1 MTRRPIVRNVVQAA
15 LASAVAAWVCG
26 ASPPLAAAGRAAAP
40 AASDTTVIDAVRSG
54 SVERLRAALRPG
66 VDVNTPQGDGA
77 TALHWAVHRNDVAA
91 VDLLLRASTR
101 SEAVQIAKDLGLHG
115 VDLKS
120 NPRPPRKDDLTALLA
135 SGQPLL
141 WRDFTEGSKW
151 QPRIT
156 LPHIK

>member
-1 MTRRPIVRNVVQAA
+1 MAKKGMHGWSRLPSGEVAA
-15 LASAVAAWVCG
+15 LFPATNLDVDCG
-26 ASPPLAAAGRAAAP
+26 
-40 AASDTTVIDAVRSG
+40 T
-54 SVERLRAALRPG
+54 
-66 VDVNTPQGDGA
+66 
-77 TALHWAVHRNDVAA
+77 

-120 NPRPPRKDDLTALLA
+120 NPRPPRKDDLAALLA

-141 WRDFTEGSKW
+141 WRDFAEGSKW